1 MIRNV
6 SQKRRVSSLSTP
18 NNSKCA
24 PVTKQII
31 RMCLLF
37 RLCIYVDDANITG
50 SGSGDELQNKT
61 SHLQSSVVC
70 YVNSWIN
77 LLDILRPEQTDH
89 HFAGGI

>member
-1 MIRNV
+1 MYPRNDV
-6 SQKRRVSSLSTP
+6 SRVFLL
-18 NNSKCA
+18 
-24 PVTKQII
+24 QII
-31 RMCLLF
+31 VSVPQSQNKSLECVCFLGTV
-37 RLCIYVDDANITG
+37 CIYVDDANMTG

>member
-1 MIRNV
+1 MYSKYDV
-6 SQKRRVSSLSTP
+6 SRVFLLQTIATVPQSLKKSLECVCFLGT
-18 NNSKCA
+18 
-24 PVTKQII
+24 V
-31 RMCLLF
+31 
-37 RLCIYVDDANITG
+37 CIYVDDANITG

-61 SHLQSSVVC
+61 SHLQSIAVC